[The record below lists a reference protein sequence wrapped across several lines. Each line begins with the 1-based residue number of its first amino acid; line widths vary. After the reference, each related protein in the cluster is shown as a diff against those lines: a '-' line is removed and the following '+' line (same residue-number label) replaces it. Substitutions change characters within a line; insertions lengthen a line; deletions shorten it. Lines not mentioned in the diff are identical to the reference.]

1 MDPKQALDQ
10 CRSNLELTVET
21 LIHMDEPEALL
32 ATLQR
37 QAKRKPGERWRAL
50 ARVLGEAEE
59 QLNLILNQTRLPIGE
74 AQPDRAAK
82 PE

>member
-10 CRSNLELTVET
+10 CRSDLELTVET
-21 LIHMDEPEALL
+21 LIRMDEPEALL

-37 QAKRKPGERWRAL
+37 QAKRKSGERWKAL
-50 ARVLGEAEE
+50 AKILSEAEE
-59 QLNLILNQTRLPIGE
+59 QLTLIVSQSCLPLDE
-74 AQPDRAAK
+74 AQPDAEAK